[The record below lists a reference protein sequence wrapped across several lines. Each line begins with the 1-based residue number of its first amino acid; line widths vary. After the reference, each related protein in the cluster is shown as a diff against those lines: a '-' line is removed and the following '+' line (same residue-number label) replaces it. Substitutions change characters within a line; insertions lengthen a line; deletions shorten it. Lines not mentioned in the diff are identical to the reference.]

1 MFYLICFKNS
11 GEEGGTFCQIS
22 FCYNI
27 TKKLQLIFL
36 WWFLLGKPTVN
47 REVQLTLTWD
57 FSASVHFSLS
67 LSHAHTHTGASGKLS
82 ANVENFTSG
91 SSSSTWF
98 DHLLPF
104 HEACWT
110 HNSSLLMKRP
120 RARVTWGQR
129 GFPSTMSLLGCL
141 RNPQTGWL
149 VSQRWLEL
157 ALKNIFISPM
167 KPRLR

>member
-1 MFYLICFKNS
+1 MSDFIL
-11 GEEGGTFCQIS
+11 
-22 FCYNI
+22 
-27 TKKLQLIFL
+27 LQHYQEI
-36 WWFLLGKPTVN
+36 TVN
-47 REVQLTLTWD
+47 ILVMVFVRQTNSQQRGPANPNLRLFC
-57 FSASVHFSLS
+57 FSSLLS
-67 LSHAHTHTGASGKLS
+67 LSHTHTHTHTGASGKFS

-110 HNSSLLMKRP
+110 QNSSLLMKRP

-141 RNPQTGWL
+141 RNPQTG
-149 VSQRWLEL
+149 
-157 ALKNIFISPM
+157 
-167 KPRLR
+167 